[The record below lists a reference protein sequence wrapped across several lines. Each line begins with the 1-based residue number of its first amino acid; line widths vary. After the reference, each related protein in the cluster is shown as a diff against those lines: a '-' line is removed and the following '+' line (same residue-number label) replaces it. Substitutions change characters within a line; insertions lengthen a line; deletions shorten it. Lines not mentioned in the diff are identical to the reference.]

1 MHKHSNNETD
11 IIHTL
16 SGAMSS
22 KGATKNQY
30 LSTIAIKALC
40 EHLYNGTDG
49 TGGAIKYGKDNW
61 QKGTHDSSFIL
72 DRLNHGI
79 DHAVILATVLQDYM
93 NAPEKYNQVEMDKH
107 IRGMG
112 ANWMFVQ
119 HAIER
124 IKALN
129 NKKESK

>member
-1 MHKHSNNETD
+1 
-11 IIHTL
+11 
-16 SGAMSS
+16 
-22 KGATKNQY
+22 
-30 LSTIAIKALC
+30 
-40 EHLYNGTDG
+40 
-49 TGGAIKYGKDNW
+49 
-61 QKGTHDSSFIL
+61 
-72 DRLNHGI
+72 
-79 DHAVILATVLQDYM
+79 M